1 MTRSPGTGRG
11 LTALITGASGG
22 IGRDLAELFARDGCD
37 LLLVARSA
45 DALDAL
51 GAELSRTHG
60 VRSTAIPADLSDPDA
75 PAAVFRA
82 VRDHGIE
89 VDVLVNNAG
98 RGLYGR
104 FAETDLDTELRMI
117 QLNVVALT
125 QLTKLFLPA
134 MLARRSGR
142 ILNVAST
149 AAFQPGPMMAVYY
162 ATKAYVLSFSEALA
176 EELAG
181 TGITVTTL
189 APGSTRTGFQA
200 RARMDES
207 RLFRGPTVLDSATVA
222 RAGYEGMLRGERLV
236 IPGIFNKA
244 LVQAL
249 RVSPRRLVTKVA
261 KRLNDRPGGREAKRG
276 AG

>member
-1 MTRSPGTGRG
+1 
-11 LTALITGASGG
+11 
-22 IGRDLAELFARDGCD
+22 
-37 LLLVARSA
+37 
-45 DALDAL
+45 
-51 GAELSRTHG
+51 
-60 VRSTAIPADLSDPDA
+60 
-75 PAAVFRA
+75 
-82 VRDHGIE
+82 
-89 VDVLVNNAG
+89 
-98 RGLYGR
+98 
-104 FAETDLDTELRMI
+104 
-117 QLNVVALT
+117 
-125 QLTKLFLPA
+125 
-134 MLARRSGR
+134 
-142 ILNVAST
+142 
-149 AAFQPGPMMAVYY
+149 MMAVYY